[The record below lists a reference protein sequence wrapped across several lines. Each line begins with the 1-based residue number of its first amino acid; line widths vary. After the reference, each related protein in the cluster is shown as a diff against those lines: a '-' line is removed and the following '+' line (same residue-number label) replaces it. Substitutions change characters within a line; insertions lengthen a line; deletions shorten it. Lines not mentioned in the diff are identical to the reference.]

1 VDVFWVDE
9 VVPLLLVV
17 SVGMEVVLDAV
28 DVANV
33 LVVCGVL
40 VLGYEVVVGLVD
52 VVKGDDV
59 VGTGVVEISNVV
71 VVVICE
77 VGLLD
82 CIVVVV
88 PIVLVVAAEVL
99 DSNVEVSVDWVE
111 VLAGLLLVAMEE
123 VVVGNKVVDVS
134 LVLVV
139 GDVVNVELV
148 CECVVVAA
156 LEEAVKDTI
165 DWQ

>member
-1 VDVFWVDE
+1 M
-9 VVPLLLVV
+9 VPLLLVV

-99 DSNVEVSVDWVE
+99 DSNVEVSVD
-111 VLAGLLLVAMEE
+111 
-123 VVVGNKVVDVS
+123 
-134 LVLVV
+134 
-139 GDVVNVELV
+139 
-148 CECVVVAA
+148 
-156 LEEAVKDTI
+156 
-165 DWQ
+165 

>member
-1 VDVFWVDE
+1 M
-9 VVPLLLVV
+9 VPLLLVV

-28 DVANV
+28 DVADV

-99 DSNVEVSVDWVE
+99 DSNVEVSVD
-111 VLAGLLLVAMEE
+111 
-123 VVVGNKVVDVS
+123 
-134 LVLVV
+134 
-139 GDVVNVELV
+139 
-148 CECVVVAA
+148 
-156 LEEAVKDTI
+156 
-165 DWQ
+165 

>member
-1 VDVFWVDE
+1 
-9 VVPLLLVV
+9 
-17 SVGMEVVLDAV
+17 MEVVLDAV
-28 DVANV
+28 DVADV

-99 DSNVEVSVDWVE
+99 DSNVEVSVD
-111 VLAGLLLVAMEE
+111 
-123 VVVGNKVVDVS
+123 
-134 LVLVV
+134 
-139 GDVVNVELV
+139 
-148 CECVVVAA
+148 
-156 LEEAVKDTI
+156 
-165 DWQ
+165 